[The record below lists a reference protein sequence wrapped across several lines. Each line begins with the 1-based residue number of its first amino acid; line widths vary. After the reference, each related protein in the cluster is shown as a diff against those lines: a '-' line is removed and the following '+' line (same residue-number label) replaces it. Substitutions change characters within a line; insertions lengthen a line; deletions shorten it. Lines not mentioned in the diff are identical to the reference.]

1 MHQPPHHTAT
11 PPSRHKLRHRH
22 HRKPH
27 TVRKVA
33 PRLADPRPLNP
44 ATRALVAAWS
54 LAASTLV
61 GAFVAAHA
69 ASALASASAPGG
81 HTLPFLPPALLG
93 LTAAAPLL
101 TLLPVL
107 DDAAAVATARVP
119 PNHPT
124 RLKVAQKLIV
134 GAVAASFSL
143 SLFSLF
149 LSHTHTHSLSLSL
162 YVVGLVIC
170 CMGLSHAFTWPPS
183 RRASLSSLP
192 SCPGPRLRRGQHLM
206 GWLPVQLRRAAW
218 RHRPRGPCRERHRE
232 RRRGARGLDRRWSRR
247 SGGCGRCHTR
257 VGSHRT

>member
-1 MHQPPHHTAT
+1 
-11 PPSRHKLRHRH
+11 
-22 HRKPH
+22 
-27 TVRKVA
+27 VRKVA

-149 LSHTHTHSLSLSL
+149 LSHTLFLSLSLSL
-162 YVVGLVIC
+162 SLSLFMWLGWLFAAWASRTLSPGHHHGARLCLPYLLAQGPAFAAASTLWAGFPFSCAALLGATGRGALAASATVSGGVALGDWIVVGV
-170 CMGLSHAFTWPPS
+170 G
-183 RRASLSSLP
+183 
-192 SCPGPRLRRGQHLM
+192 
-206 GWLPVQLRRAAW
+206 AA
-218 RHRPRGPCRERHRE
+218 
-232 RRRGARGLDRRWSRR
+232 AAVAAATLA
-247 SGGCGRCHTR
+247 
-257 VGSHRT
+257 